1 VFVTGS
7 TLNKLFNPTGQVSKA
22 DYYNETDPDYVNQKT
37 KLPLGFHYLDDS
49 ANSGYSGFPVFLD
62 TNLDSSKAS
71 ALAAMMKEGFF
82 LDEYTTDVKVLSLVY
97 NPQLSYFGVA
107 SVDFTH
113 DIHGYIDVSSKINV
127 FSATLYP
134 DTLSKFRL
142 FCEVVLAIVVFASCC
157 QEVGELA
164 NEFRATGSML
174 GYFRSTWNYLD
185 VANLVCLLL
194 LIVHYVYFAT
204 VLAVN
209 FSPPNDH
216 TNVYHDLSSSANF
229 LRYRDDN
236 DMGMRAIFRLFADA
250 EKCALNQNKMN
261 NMATLSMTVMTLRTM
276 KVLDFSPRI
285 GLVTRTISRAAVDL
299 CHFFVIF
306 FILVGGFS
314 VVGWLNFG
322 ADIQGFATLPES
334 VYTIWMWLNG
344 DFSAFDAIRSQDT
357 MAASGLI
364 FFCLFQAVVF
374 FVLLNILLAIICDC
388 YAEVKE
394 ETGDAA
400 TMPSE
405 ISRLIKGLWRSRS
418 TGASSSKSRGGA
430 KDTSQSHSSSVS
442 NAAIQAQLTELLRN
456 LNGEKQ
462 SNSRRH
468 NISEVFTGVSNALH
482 SGSSFKKKPL
492 RHFELQAGDTTVKQ
506 SDIQALVSQVR
517 AELRKTD
524 GKSTAAGSD
533 ADLEALLEA
542 VVYRMGDTPA
552 PAAVAGDAGGIETAK
567 VFPDDQGQGGASA
580 SLPAAKYAAGDSS
593 SITGDQNQVQLAE
606 K

>member
-1 VFVTGS
+1 MKCIV
-7 TLNKLFNPTGQVSKA
+7 L
-22 DYYNETDPDYVNQKT
+22 
-37 KLPLGFHYLDDS
+37 
-49 ANSGYSGFPVFLD
+49 
-62 TNLDSSKAS
+62 
-71 ALAAMMKEGFF
+71 LAG
-82 LDEYTTDVKVLSLVY
+82 
-97 NPQLSYFGVA
+97 G
-107 SVDFTH
+107 
-113 DIHGYIDVSSKINV
+113 
-127 FSATLYP
+127 
-134 DTLSKFRL
+134 FRL
-142 FCEVVLAIVVFASCC
+142 
-157 QEVGELA
+157 
-164 NEFRATGSML
+164 R
-174 GYFRSTWNYLD
+174 R
-185 VANLVCLLL
+185 
-194 LIVHYVYFAT
+194 
-204 VLAVN
+204 
-209 FSPPNDH
+209 
-216 TNVYHDLSSSANF
+216 
-229 LRYRDDN
+229 
-236 DMGMRAIFRLFADA
+236 
-250 EKCALNQNKMN
+250 
-261 NMATLSMTVMTLRTM
+261 
-276 KVLDFSPRI
+276 
-285 GLVTRTISRAAVDL
+285 
-299 CHFFVIF
+299 
-306 FILVGGFS
+306 
-314 VVGWLNFG
+314 
-322 ADIQGFATLPES
+322 
-334 VYTIWMWLNG
+334 MWLNG

-442 NAAIQAQLTELLRN
+442 NAAIQAQLTELLCN

-492 RHFELQAGDTTVKQ
+492 RHFELQAGDMTVKQ

-552 PAAVAGDAGGIETAK
+552 PAAVAVVGDAGGIGTAK
-567 VFPDDQGQGGASA
+567 VFPDDQGQGGASASASA

-593 SITGDQNQVQLAE
+593 SITGDQNQALPAE
-606 K
+606 E